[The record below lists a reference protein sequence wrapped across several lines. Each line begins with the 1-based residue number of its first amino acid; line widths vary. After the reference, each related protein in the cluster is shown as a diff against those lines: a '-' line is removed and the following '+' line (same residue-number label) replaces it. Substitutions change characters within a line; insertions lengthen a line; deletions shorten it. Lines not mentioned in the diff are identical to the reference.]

1 MHEMAVCRALLERVE
16 HHAHALASQTPAVRV
31 LSLRLE
37 IGRLA
42 NIEIDA
48 LEFCFGAV
56 ARGTCAEGATLEIR
70 RTPGRAWCTECAAE
84 VSVESHLDQCPDC
97 GSGMLVPCGG
107 DKMLLKGLEVV

>member
-1 MHEMAVCRALLERVE
+1 MHELAICRALLERVE
-16 HHAHALASQTPAVRV
+16 HHVHALASESPVARVRA
-31 LSLRLE
+31 LRLE
-37 IGRLA
+37 IGCLA

-70 RTPGRAWCTECAAE
+70 RSPGRAWCTECAAE
-84 VSVESHLDQCPDC
+84 IPVESHLDPCPDC

-107 DKMLLKGLEVV
+107 DQMLLKGMEVL